1 MFKLDI
7 IMRNIKRFKP
17 IRIFSTCGGFG
28 YWWGAFGFFWHGP
41 FFPTIIPR
49 IWFNRC
55 GVTYA
60 DGDMI
65 GERKYYSWEKEAKDG
80 QAV

>member
-28 YWWGAFGFFWHGP
+28 YWWGRSDSFGTDRFFRQLFLEYGS
-41 FFPTIIPR
+41 
-49 IWFNRC
+49 
-55 GVTYA
+55 A
-60 DGDMI
+60 D
-65 GERKYYSWEKEAKDG
+65 
-80 QAV
+80 AV